1 MRYTLRGIPLRL
13 LVLSILAA
21 LVAHAPASADWSQVA
36 EIPTVKVVSVFANG
50 DTIVAGADTTVYV
63 STNSGVSW
71 APSAKPVAGVGS
83 IQAVLVRDGRL
94 YAGTF
99 GQGVHVSDNLGATWV
114 PFNEGLVGGIL
125 NSQLDVTDL
134 QTRGDSIYVATAGAS
149 IYLRSLVGAST
160 WQTTGT
166 EIEANQAA
174 NVDGLSIGGSRLIA
188 SAGANGMVFR
198 NDPGEADWT
207 TSNLD
212 NQGIHAG
219 LSAKGAVWTGTG
231 WVVGTNSF
239 IFHSV
244 AGQEPWTLSDVGL
257 GPLDWTALAA
267 QGGHVFAAFDV
278 PLGAVI
284 EESDDDGDTWQNAEG
299 QLGVFVQKL
308 AISGNNLYAARQDG
322 LWRRPLGTTAIAI
335 ALDVA
340 QTEPGVVRLRWVVP
354 DTRGAAISVLRRTA
368 ATDWVELGPGSV
380 ESGSRV
386 TYEDRTVAPGERY
399 AYKLLVR
406 TAGDEGYSS
415 EVWVTVPAGAGAPQA
430 LRLDPVYPNPFGA
443 RAYLNFA
450 LPGGGAAKLTIFTV
464 SGRKV
469 ATIVDQTLPS
479 GWRSVA
485 WDGTDASGRPVASG
499 TYFAKLESAGQVQI
513 RKVVVAR

>member
-1 MRYTLRGIPLRL
+1 
-13 LVLSILAA
+13 VLSILAA
-21 LVAHAPASADWSQVA
+21 LVAHAPALADWSQVA

-125 NSQLDVTDL
+125 NSQLFIVGFAV
-134 QTRGDSIYVATAGAS
+134 RGDSLYAGTAGAGV
-149 IYLRSLVGAST
+149 YVRSLVGAST
-160 WQTTGT
+160 WNPFGT
-166 EIEANQAA
+166 ELEPNQAS
-174 NVDGLSIGGSRLIA
+174 NVNSLALGGGRLLVM
-188 SAGANGMVFR
+188 AGANGMVFR
-198 NDPGEADWT
+198 NDPGETDWT
-207 TSNLD
+207 VSFLD
-212 NQGIHAG
+212 NLG
-219 LSAKGAVWTGTG
+219 LHPSLTPMTAIWTGTG
-231 WVVGTNSF
+231 WVVGGNLG
-239 IFHSV
+239 IFTSV
-244 AGQEPWTLSDVGL
+244 AGQEPWTRFDPGIGV
-257 GPLDWTALAA
+257 LDWTAFASHA
-267 QGGHVFAAFDV
+267 GHLFGAFSV
-278 PLGAVI
+278 PLGAIVA
-284 EESDDDGDTWQNAEG
+284 ESDDDGATWPTVEG
-299 QLGVFVQKL
+299 QPGVFVKEL
-308 AISGNNLYAARQDG
+308 AISGNNLYAARNDG
-322 LWRRPLGTTAIAI
+322 LWRRPFGTTAIAI

-368 ATDWVELGPGSV
+368 TIDWVELGPGSV

-386 TYEDRTVAPGERY
+386 TYEDRTVVPGERY

-450 LPGGGAAKLTIFTV
+450 LPGGGPAKLTIFTV